1 LILHLNKKMTTQEW
15 KKIIT
20 DEWLRQPAV
29 IEKYGIDTSKGF
41 EEQFSAV
48 SIESLLF
55 YAQAFG
61 LMVLEKIVG
70 DSIAKLEEHFNRL
83 RPHTLNWYAGKIK
96 AFQMGDTLP
105 TDTDM
110 YPEIKEDAQVVK
122 YCSLT
127 ERNGVLS
134 AKIAGQDKDGKP
146 TRLSDDDVKKVSAY
160 VSKIKDA
167 GVRVLLS
174 SGDADKFNVSLLIH
188 YDPLK
193 RLEAKDIKKVV
204 SEYLE
209 SMPFDGIYSNMAL
222 IDAIQKVDGVRVAE
236 VLTSEAKYGG
246 NITKSID
253 SVYVPTSGYMQI
265 ETATIKLKPYQ
276 YDQF

>member
-1 LILHLNKKMTTQEW
+1 MTTQEW

-105 TDTDM
+105 TDTDV

-146 TRLSDDDVKKVSAY
+146 SRLSDDDVKKVSAY
-160 VSKIKDA
+160 VSRIKDA

-174 SGDADKFNVSLLIH
+174 SGDADKFNVNLLIH

-236 VLTSEAKYGG
+236 VLESSASYGS
-246 NITKSID
+246 NPSKKIISTYS
-253 SVYVPTSGYMQI
+253 PNSGYMTI
-265 ETATIKLKPYQ
+265 EKDIIELRPYQ
-276 YDQF
+276 YDKL

>member
-1 LILHLNKKMTTQEW
+1 MTTQEW
-15 KKIIT
+15 KKKLT
-20 DEWLRQPAV
+20 DEWLKQPG
-29 IEKYGIDTSKGF
+29 IEEVYGIDPNKSF
-41 EEQFSAV
+41 DEQFSAV
-48 SIESLLF
+48 SIENLLF

-70 DSIAKLEEHFNRL
+70 DRIAKLEEHFNRL
-83 RPHTLNWYAGKIK
+83 RPHTLSWYAEKIK
-96 AFQMGDTLP
+96 AFQKDGDLNK
-105 TDTDM
+105 DTDV
-110 YPEIKEDAQVVK
+110 YPNINKEKQVVK
-122 YCSLT
+122 YCSLM

-160 VSKIKDA
+160 VSRIKDA

>member
-1 LILHLNKKMTTQEW
+1 MTTQEW
-15 KKIIT
+15 KKKLT
-20 DEWLRQPAV
+20 DEWLKQPGV
-29 IEKYGIDTSKGF
+29 KEVYRIDTDKTF
-41 EEQFSAV
+41 DEQFSAV
-48 SIESLLF
+48 SIENLLF

-70 DSIAKLEEHFNRL
+70 DSITKLEEHFNRL
-83 RPHTLNWYAGKIK
+83 RPHTLSWYAGKIK

-105 TDTDM
+105 TDTDV
-110 YPEIKEDAQVVK
+110 YPNINKEKQVVK
-122 YCSLT
+122 YCSLM

>member
-1 LILHLNKKMTTQEW
+1 MTTKEW

-41 EEQFSAV
+41 EEQFSTV

-55 YAQAFG
+55 YAQAYG
-61 LMVLEKIVG
+61 LMLLEKIVG
-70 DSIAKLEEHFNRL
+70 DKITAIEEHFNRL
-83 RPHTLNWYAGKIK
+83 RPHTLSWYAEKIK
-96 AFQMGDTLP
+96 AFQKDDTLP
-105 TDTDM
+105 TDTDV

-127 ERNGVLS
+127 ERNGVLT
-134 AKIAGQDKDGKP
+134 AKIAEQKDGKP
-146 TRLSDDDVKKVSAY
+146 SRLSDDDVKKVSAY
-160 VSKIKDA
+160 VSRIKDA

-236 VLTSEAKYGG
+236 VLESSASYGS
-246 NITKSID
+246 NPSKKIISTYS
-253 SVYVPTSGYMQI
+253 PNSGYMTIGKDTI
-265 ETATIKLKPYQ
+265 ELRPYQ
-276 YDQF
+276 YDKL

>member
-1 LILHLNKKMTTQEW
+1 MTTQEW
-15 KKIIT
+15 KKKLT
-20 DEWLRQPAV
+20 DEWLKQPG
-29 IEKYGIDTSKGF
+29 IEEVYRIDHDKTF
-41 EEQFSAV
+41 DEQFSAV
-48 SIESLLF
+48 SIENLLF

-70 DSIAKLEEHFNRL
+70 DRIAKLEEHFNRL
-83 RPHTLNWYAGKIK
+83 RPHTLSWYAEKIK
-96 AFQMGDTLP
+96 AFQKDGDLNK
-105 TDTDM
+105 DTGVYSNID
-110 YPEIKEDAQVVK
+110 EKKRIVK

-127 ERNGVLS
+127 ERHGVLT
-134 AKIAGQDKDGKP
+134 AKIAGQKDGKP
-146 TRLSDDDVKKVSAY
+146 SRLSDDDVKKVSAY
-160 VSKIKDA
+160 VSRIKDA

-174 SGDADKFNVSLLIH
+174 SGDADKFNVNLLIH

-193 RLEAKDIKKVV
+193 NLTKDNIKQAI
-204 SEYLE
+204 STYLE

-276 YDQF
+276 YDQL